1 MARFNTVE
9 DVKKAFRMKSGGS
22 DAVEFHNGLRYGDID
37 KHAPVI
43 EQLLA
48 TDYNKITGFSFSEV
62 MEAIS
67 HFQQAFGTRTYFNDY
82 NAGGNSNKIAEG
94 LYNGVD
100 LSACEDNYFSTCC
113 EAFEG
118 TTAQQAP
125 YPVPS
130 ISFVMYR
137 YEKSVLPFLTHLF
150 DLRGNRGLIYFQK
163 ITSVDGFGTIAE
175 KDELGNPRKYVKQPD
190 EYATTKVVNEDL
202 GTLTTGDAEFEATL
216 KYKPQPESIIVN
228 IDGEDGWFQDLQAG
242 QAHKNNVAVLTS
254 VNGNLG
260 YATFD
265 YATKKLNI
273 TLATAPT
280 AEAKVRVSYNRDVE
294 LKEAGEDATRRIPRF
309 TMSVEAEQVIT
320 ENVSIQT
327 ETNIYQEALARAIF
341 GLDWNAE
348 VDKAMGMIYNKE
360 MANKVLREI
369 NDVIPAKNLI
379 QHDITATLN
388 TTGTGD
394 NKLFNVQFLGVVLGV
409 LRKKIVQA
417 SGQPIKKFTTLVV
430 NINLLPI
437 FEALPKFTVSTAND
451 EDQMGG
457 MFLAGLYDGIPVVCA
472 YDDIIGEGEVIALY
486 KNKSQDFLTPHV
498 LGIFMDP
505 VVRDVFDQ
513 NNLAINRKQLMSTI
527 GTKCI
532 AQNLAAKLTVDN
544 VDDLLGIVEQKYTNP

>member
-1 MARFNTVE
+1 MAKFETVK
-9 DVKKAFRMKSGGS
+9 DVQKAFLMRSGGS
-22 DAVEFHNGLRYGDID
+22 DVLENHRGFRYGDIE
-37 KHAPVI
+37 KLAPVV
-43 EQLLA
+43 ESFLK
-48 TDYNKITGFSFSEV
+48 TDYNKYVGYGFSEV

-67 HFQQAFGTRTYFNDY
+67 HFQQAFGTRTYINDF
-82 NAGGNSNKIAEG
+82 NAGGNSDKVSES
-94 LYNGVD
+94 LYRDVD
-100 LSACEDNYFSTCC
+100 LSACEDNFFSTC

-130 ISFVMYR
+130 LSFVMYR

-163 ITSVDGFGTIAE
+163 ITSVDAMGTIAE

-190 EYATTKVVNEDL
+190 AYATTKINNEAL
-202 GTLTTGDAEFEATL
+202 GTLATGEADFEATL
-216 KYKPQPESIIVN
+216 KFKPQPGSLFVN
-228 IDGEDGWFQDLQAG
+228 IDGEEGWFQDIQEA
-242 QAHKNNVAVLTS
+242 QAHRGNIAILTS
-254 VNGNLG
+254 INGNLG

-265 YATKKLNI
+265 YETKKLNI
-273 TLATAPT
+273 TLANAAT
-280 AEAKVRVSYNRDVE
+280 AEAKVRATYNREIE
-294 LKEAGEDATRRIPRF
+294 LKEAGVDETRRIPRF

-320 ENVSIQT
+320 ENVSVQT

-369 NDVIPAKNLI
+369 NEVIPAKNLV
-379 QHDITATLN
+379 QHDITSMLSPN
-388 TTGTGD
+388 GGGD
-394 NKLFNVQFLGVVLGV
+394 NKLFNVQFMSVVFSV
-409 LRKKIVQA
+409 LRKKINQA
-417 SGQPIKKFTTLVV
+417 SGIPLKKFTTFVI

-457 MFLAGLYDGIPVVCA
+457 MFLAGMYDGIPVVCA
-472 YDDIIGEGEVIALY
+472 YDDILGEGECIALY
-486 KNKSQDFLTPHV
+486 KGQSQEFLTPHV

-532 AQNLAAKLTVDN
+532 AQNLAAKLTVEG
-544 VDDLLGIVEQKYTNP
+544 VDDLLGIIEQKY

>member
-1 MARFNTVE
+1 MAKFETVK
-9 DVKKAFRMKSGGS
+9 DVQKAFLMRSGGS
-22 DAVEFHNGLRYGDID
+22 DVLENHRGFRYGDIE
-37 KHAPVI
+37 KLAPVV
-43 EQLLA
+43 EELLK
-48 TDYNKITGFSFSEV
+48 TDYNKYVGYGFSEV

-67 HFQQAFGTRTYFNDY
+67 HFQQAFGTRTYINDF
-82 NAGGNSNKIAEG
+82 NAGGNSDKVSES
-94 LYNGVD
+94 LYRDVD
-100 LSACEDNYFSTCC
+100 LSACEDNFFSTC

-130 ISFVMYR
+130 LSFVMYR

-163 ITSVDGFGTIAE
+163 ITSVDAMGTIAE
-175 KDELGNPRKYVKQPD
+175 KDELGNPRQYVIQPD
-190 EYATTKVVNEDL
+190 AYATTKINNEAL
-202 GTLTTGDAEFEATL
+202 GTLATGEAEFEATL
-216 KYKPQPESIIVN
+216 KFKPQPGSLFVN
-228 IDGEDGWFQDLQAG
+228 IDGEEGWFQDIQEA
-242 QAHKNNVAVLTS
+242 QAHKGNIAILTS
-254 VNGNLG
+254 INGNLG

-265 YATKKLNI
+265 YETKKLNI
-273 TLATAPT
+273 TLANAAT
-280 AEAKVRVSYNRDVE
+280 AEAKVRATYNREIE
-294 LKEAGEDATRRIPRF
+294 LKEAGVDETRRIPRF

-369 NDVIPAKNLI
+369 NEVIPAKNLI

-394 NKLFNVQFLGVVLGV
+394 NKLFNVQFMSVIFSV
-409 LRKKIVQA
+409 LRKKINQA
-417 SGQPIKKFTTLVV
+417 SGIPLKKFTTFVI

-457 MFLAGLYDGIPVVCA
+457 MFLAGMYDGIPVVCA
-472 YDDIIGEGEVIALY
+472 YDDILGEGECIALY
-486 KNKSQDFLTPHV
+486 KGQSQEFLTPHV

-532 AQNLAAKLTVDN
+532 AQNLAAKLTVDG
-544 VDDLLGIVEQKYTNP
+544 VDDLLGIVEQKYGD

>member
-1 MARFNTVE
+1 MAKFETVK
-9 DVKKAFRMKSGGS
+9 DVQKAFLMRSGGS
-22 DAVEFHNGLRYGDID
+22 DVLENHRGFRYGDIE
-37 KHAPVI
+37 KLAPVV
-43 EQLLA
+43 EELLK
-48 TDYNKITGFSFSEV
+48 TDYNKYVGYGFSEV

-67 HFQQAFGTRTYFNDY
+67 HFQQAFGTRTYINDF
-82 NAGGNSNKIAEG
+82 NAGGNSDKVSES
-94 LYNGVD
+94 LYRDVD
-100 LSACEDNYFSTCC
+100 LSACEDNFFSTC

-130 ISFVMYR
+130 LSFVMYR

-163 ITSVDGFGTIAE
+163 ITSVDAMGAVAE
-175 KDELGNPRKYVKQPD
+175 KDELGNPRQYVKQPD
-190 EYATTKVVNEDL
+190 AYATTKINNEAL
-202 GTLTTGDAEFEATL
+202 GTLATGEADFEATL
-216 KYKPQPESIIVN
+216 KFKPQPGSLFIN
-228 IDGEDGWFQDLQAG
+228 IDGEEGWFQDIQEA
-242 QAHKNNVAVLTS
+242 QAHKGNIAILTS
-254 VNGNLG
+254 INGNLG

-265 YATKKLNI
+265 YETKKLNI
-273 TLATAPT
+273 TLANAAT
-280 AEAKVRVSYNRDVE
+280 AEAKVRATYNREIE
-294 LKEAGEDATRRIPRF
+294 LKEAGVDETRRIPRF

-320 ENVSIQT
+320 ENVSVQT

-369 NDVIPAKNLI
+369 NEVIPAKNLV
-379 QHDITATLN
+379 QHDITAMLSPN
-388 TTGTGD
+388 GGGD
-394 NKLFNVQFLGVVLGV
+394 NKLFNVQFMSVVFSV
-409 LRKKIVQA
+409 LRKKINQA
-417 SGQPIKKFTTLVV
+417 SGIPLKKFTTFVI

-457 MFLAGLYDGIPVVCA
+457 MFLAGMYDGIPVVCA
-472 YDDIIGEGEVIALY
+472 YDDILGEGECIALY
-486 KNKSQDFLTPHV
+486 KGQSQEFLTPHV

-532 AQNLAAKLTVDN
+532 AQNLSAKLTVEN
-544 VDDLLGIVEQKYTNP
+544 IDDLLGVIEQKY

>member
-1 MARFNTVE
+1 MAKFETVK
-9 DVKKAFRMKSGGS
+9 DVQKAFLMRSGGS
-22 DAVEFHNGLRYGDID
+22 DVLENHRGFRYGDIE
-37 KHAPVI
+37 KLAPVV
-43 EQLLA
+43 ESFLK
-48 TDYNKITGFSFSEV
+48 TDYNKYVGYGFSEV

-67 HFQQAFGTRTYFNDY
+67 HFQQAFGTRTYINDF
-82 NAGGNSNKIAEG
+82 NAGGNSDKVSES
-94 LYNGVD
+94 LYRDVD
-100 LSACEDNYFSTCC
+100 LSACEDNFFSTC

-130 ISFVMYR
+130 LSFVMYR

-163 ITSVDGFGTIAE
+163 ITSVDAMGTIAE
-175 KDELGNPRKYVKQPD
+175 KDELGNPRQYVKQPD
-190 EYATTKVVNEDL
+190 AYATTKINNEAL
-202 GTLTTGDAEFEATL
+202 CTLATGEADFEATL
-216 KYKPQPESIIVN
+216 KFKPQPGSLFVN
-228 IDGEDGWFQDLQAG
+228 IDGEEGWFQDIQEA
-242 QAHKNNVAVLTS
+242 QAHKGNIAILTS
-254 VNGNLG
+254 INGNLG

-265 YATKKLNI
+265 YETKKLNI
-273 TLATAPT
+273 TLANAAT
-280 AEAKVRVSYNRDVE
+280 AEAKVRATYNREIE
-294 LKEAGEDATRRIPRF
+294 LKEAGVDETRRIPRF

-320 ENVSIQT
+320 ENVSVQT

-369 NDVIPAKNLI
+369 NEVIPAKNLV
-379 QHDITATLN
+379 QHDITSMLSPN
-388 TTGTGD
+388 GGGD
-394 NKLFNVQFLGVVLGV
+394 NKLFNVQFMSVVFSV
-409 LRKKIVQA
+409 LRKKINQA
-417 SGQPIKKFTTLVV
+417 SGIPLKKFTTFVI

-457 MFLAGLYDGIPVVCA
+457 MFLAGMYDGIPVVCA
-472 YDDIIGEGEVIALY
+472 YDDILGEGECIALY
-486 KNKSQDFLTPHV
+486 KGQSQEFLTPHV

-532 AQNLAAKLTVDN
+532 AQNLAAKLTVDG
-544 VDDLLGIVEQKYTNP
+544 VDDLLGIVEQKYGA

>member
-1 MARFNTVE
+1 MAKFETVK
-9 DVKKAFRMKSGGS
+9 DVQKAFLMRSGGS
-22 DAVEFHNGLRYGDID
+22 DVLENHRGFRYGDIE
-37 KHAPVI
+37 KLAPVV
-43 EQLLA
+43 EELLK
-48 TDYNKITGFSFSEV
+48 TDYNKYVGYGFSEV

-67 HFQQAFGTRTYFNDY
+67 HFQQAFGTRTYINDF
-82 NAGGNSNKIAEG
+82 NAGGNSDKVSES
-94 LYNGVD
+94 LYRDVD
-100 LSACEDNYFSTCC
+100 LSACEDNFFSTC

-130 ISFVMYR
+130 LSFVMYR

-163 ITSVDGFGTIAE
+163 ITSVDAMGTIAE
-175 KDELGNPRKYVKQPD
+175 KDELGNPRQNVKQPD
-190 EYATTKVVNEDL
+190 AYATTKINNEAL
-202 GTLTTGDAEFEATL
+202 GTLATGEAEFEATL
-216 KYKPQPESIIVN
+216 KFKPQPGSLFVN
-228 IDGEDGWFQDLQAG
+228 IDGEEGWFQDIQEA
-242 QAHKNNVAVLTS
+242 QAHKGNIAILTS
-254 VNGNLG
+254 INGNLG

-273 TLATAPT
+273 TLANAAT
-280 AEAKVRVSYNRDVE
+280 AEAKVRATYNREIE
-294 LKEAGEDATRRIPRF
+294 LKEAGVDETRRIPRF

-320 ENVSIQT
+320 ENVSVQT

-369 NDVIPAKNLI
+369 NEVIPAKNLV
-379 QHDITATLN
+379 QHDITSMLSPD
-388 TTGTGD
+388 GGGD
-394 NKLFNVQFLGVVLGV
+394 NKLFNVQFMSVVFSV
-409 LRKKIVQA
+409 LRKKINQA
-417 SGQPIKKFTTLVV
+417 SGIPLKKFTTFVI

-457 MFLAGLYDGIPVVCA
+457 MFLAGMYDGIPVVCA
-472 YDDIIGEGEVIALY
+472 YDDILGEGECIALY
-486 KNKSQDFLTPHV
+486 KGQSQEFLTPHV

-527 GTKCI
+527 C
-532 AQNLAAKLTVDN
+532 
-544 VDDLLGIVEQKYTNP
+544 P

>member
-1 MARFNTVE
+1 MAKFETVK
-9 DVKKAFRMKSGGS
+9 DVQKAFLMRSGGS
-22 DAVEFHNGLRYGDID
+22 DVLENHRGFRYSDIE
-37 KHAPVI
+37 KLAPVV
-43 EQLLA
+43 ESLLK
-48 TDYNKITGFSFSEV
+48 TDYNKYVGYGFSEV

-67 HFQQAFGTRTYFNDY
+67 HFQQAYGTRTYINDF
-82 NAGGNSNKIAEG
+82 NAGGNSDKVSES
-94 LYNGVD
+94 LYRDVD
-100 LSACEDNYFSTCC
+100 LSACEDNFFSTC

-130 ISFVMYR
+130 LSFVMYR

-163 ITSVDGFGTIAE
+163 ITSVDAMGTIAA
-175 KDELGNPRKYVKQPD
+175 KDELGNPRQYVKQPD
-190 EYATTKVVNEDL
+190 AYATTKINNEAL
-202 GTLTTGDAEFEATL
+202 GTLATGDADFEATL
-216 KYKPQPESIIVN
+216 KFKPQPGSLFIN
-228 IDGEDGWFQDLQAG
+228 IDGEEGWFQDIQEA
-242 QAHKNNVAVLTS
+242 QAHKAEKAILTS
-254 VNGNLG
+254 INGNLG

-273 TLATAPT
+273 TLANAAT
-280 AEAKVRVSYNRDVE
+280 AEARVRATYNREIE

-320 ENVSIQT
+320 ENVSVQT

-369 NDVIPAKNLI
+369 NEVIPAKNLI

-394 NKLFNVQFLGVVLGV
+394 NKLFNVQFMSVVFSV
-409 LRKKIVQA
+409 LRKKINQA
-417 SGQPIKKFTTLVV
+417 SGIPLKKFTTLVI

-457 MFLAGLYDGIPVVCA
+457 MFLAGMYDGIPVVCA
-472 YDDIIGEGEVIALY
+472 YDDILGEGECIALY
-486 KNKSQDFLTPHV
+486 KGQSQEFLTPHV

-532 AQNLAAKLTVDN
+532 AQNLAAKLTVEG
-544 VDDLLGIVEQKYTNP
+544 VDDLLGIVEQKYGD

>member
-1 MARFNTVE
+1 MAKFKTTK
-9 DVKKAFRMKSGGS
+9 DVQNAFLMRSGGS
-22 DAVEFHNGLRYGDID
+22 DVLENHMGFRYSDIE
-37 KHAPVI
+37 KLAPVI
-43 EQLLA
+43 EEFLK
-48 TDYNKITGFSFSEV
+48 TDYNEKVGYGFSEV
-62 MEAIS
+62 MEAVS
-67 HFQQAFGTRTYFNDY
+67 HFQQAFGTKTYIADY
-82 NAGGNSNKIAEG
+82 NAGGNSQKVSEG
-94 LYNGVD
+94 LYAGVD
-100 LSACEDNYFSTCC
+100 FSACPDNFYSLS

-130 ISFVMYR
+130 LSFVLYR

-163 ITSVDGFGTIAE
+163 ITSVDGFGTIKE

-190 EYATTKVVNEDL
+190 AYATTKITNEEL
-202 GTLTTGDAEFEATL
+202 GTLSTGDATFEATL
-216 KYKPQPESIIVN
+216 KFKPQPGSLVIN
-228 IDGEDGWFQDLQAG
+228 IDGEEGWFQDIQEA
-242 QAHKNNVAVLTS
+242 QAHKTGVAILNS
-254 VNGNLG
+254 LNGKLG

-265 YATKKLNI
+265 YAAKKLNI
-273 TLATAPT
+273 TLANAAT
-280 AEAKVRVSYNRDVE
+280 AEAKVRASYNREIE

-309 TMSVEAEQVIT
+309 TMSVEAESVIT

-327 ETNIYQEALARAIF
+327 ETNIYQEQLAKAIF
-341 GLDWNAE
+341 GLNWNTE
-348 VDKAMGMIYNKE
+348 VDRAMGMIYNKE

-369 NDVIPAKNLI
+369 NEVIPAKNMI
-379 QHDITATLN
+379 SHDITATLN

-394 NKLFNVQFLGVVLGV
+394 NKLFNVQFMALIFSA
-409 LRKKIVQA
+409 LRKKINQA
-417 SGQPIKKFTTLVV
+417 SGIPVKKFTTLVM

-437 FEALPKFTVSTAND
+437 FEALPKFTVSTTTD

-457 MFLAGLYDGIPVVCA
+457 MFLAGTYDGIPVVCA
-472 YDDIIGEGEVIALY
+472 YDDILGEGECIALY
-486 KNKSQDFLTPHV
+486 KGQSQEFLTPHV

-532 AQNLAAKLTVDN
+532 AQNLAAKLTVEN
-544 VDDLLGIVEQKYTNP
+544 VDDLLGIVEQKY

>member
-1 MARFNTVE
+1 MAKFETVK
-9 DVKKAFRMKSGGS
+9 DVQKAFLMRSGGS
-22 DAVEFHNGLRYGDID
+22 DVLENHRGFRYGDIE
-37 KHAPVI
+37 KLAPVV
-43 EQLLA
+43 ESFLK
-48 TDYNKITGFSFSEV
+48 TDYNNIVGYGFSEV

-67 HFQQAFGTRTYFNDY
+67 HFQQAFGTRTYINDF
-82 NAGGNSNKIAEG
+82 NAGGNSDKVSES
-94 LYNGVD
+94 LYRDVD
-100 LSACEDNYFSTCC
+100 LSACEDNFFSTC

-130 ISFVMYR
+130 LSFVMYR

-163 ITSVDGFGTIAE
+163 ITSMDAMGTVAE
-175 KDELGNPRKYVKQPD
+175 KDELGNPRQYVKQPD
-190 EYATTKVVNEDL
+190 AYATTKINNEAL
-202 GTLTTGDAEFEATL
+202 GTLATGEADFEATL
-216 KYKPQPESIIVN
+216 KFKPQPGSLFVN
-228 IDGEDGWFQDLQAG
+228 IDGEEGWSQDIQEA
-242 QAHKNNVAVLTS
+242 QAHKGNIAILTS
-254 VNGNLG
+254 INGNLG

-265 YATKKLNI
+265 YETKKLNI
-273 TLATAPT
+273 TLANAAT
-280 AEAKVRVSYNRDVE
+280 AEAKVRATYNREIE
-294 LKEAGEDATRRIPRF
+294 LKEAGVDETRRIPRF

-320 ENVSIQT
+320 ENVSVQT

-369 NDVIPAKNLI
+369 NEVIPAKNLV
-379 QHDITATLN
+379 QHDITSMLSPN
-388 TTGTGD
+388 GGGD
-394 NKLFNVQFLGVVLGV
+394 NKLFNVQFMSVVFSV
-409 LRKKIVQA
+409 LRKKINQA
-417 SGQPIKKFTTLVV
+417 SGIPLKKFTTFVI

-437 FEALPKFTVSTAND
+437 FEALPKFTVSIAND

-457 MFLAGLYDGIPVVCA
+457 MFLAGMYDGIPVVCA
-472 YDDIIGEGEVIALY
+472 YDDILGEGECIALY
-486 KNKSQDFLTPHV
+486 KGQSQEFLTPHV

-532 AQNLAAKLTVDN
+532 AQNLAAKLTVDG
-544 VDDLLGIVEQKYTNP
+544 VDDLLGIVEQKYGA

>member
-1 MARFNTVE
+1 MAKFETVK
-9 DVKKAFRMKSGGS
+9 DVQKAFLMRSGGS
-22 DAVEFHNGLRYGDID
+22 DVLENHRGFRYGDIE
-37 KHAPVI
+37 KLAPVV
-43 EQLLA
+43 EELLK
-48 TDYNKITGFSFSEV
+48 TDYNKYVGYGFSEV

-67 HFQQAFGTRTYFNDY
+67 HFQQAFGTRTYINDF
-82 NAGGNSNKIAEG
+82 NAGGNSDKVSES
-94 LYNGVD
+94 LYRDVD
-100 LSACEDNYFSTCC
+100 LSACEDNFFSTC

-130 ISFVMYR
+130 LSFVMYR

-163 ITSVDGFGTIAE
+163 ITSVDAMGTIAE
-175 KDELGNPRKYVKQPD
+175 KDELGNPRQYVKQPD
-190 EYATTKVVNEDL
+190 AYATTKINNEAL
-202 GTLTTGDAEFEATL
+202 GTLATGEAEFEATL
-216 KYKPQPESIIVN
+216 KFKPQPGSLFVN
-228 IDGEDGWFQDLQAG
+228 IDGEEGWFQDIQEA
-242 QAHKNNVAVLTS
+242 QAHKGNIAILTS
-254 VNGNLG
+254 INGNLG

-273 TLATAPT
+273 TLANAAT
-280 AEAKVRVSYNRDVE
+280 AEAKVRATYNREIE
-294 LKEAGEDATRRIPRF
+294 LKEAGVDETRRIPRF

-320 ENVSIQT
+320 ENVSVQT

-369 NDVIPAKNLI
+369 NEVIPAKNLV
-379 QHDITATLN
+379 QHDITSMLSPD
-388 TTGTGD
+388 GGGD
-394 NKLFNVQFLGVVLGV
+394 NKLFNVQFMSVVFSV
-409 LRKKIVQA
+409 LRKKINQA
-417 SGQPIKKFTTLVV
+417 SGIPLKKFTTFVI

-457 MFLAGLYDGIPVVCA
+457 MFLAGMYDGIPVVCA
-472 YDDIIGEGEVIALY
+472 YDDILGEGECIALY
-486 KNKSQDFLTPHV
+486 KGQSQEFLTPHV

-532 AQNLAAKLTVDN
+532 AQNLSAKLTVEGI
-544 VDDLLGIVEQKYTNP
+544 DDLLGIIEQKY

>member
-1 MARFNTVE
+1 MAKFETVK
-9 DVKKAFRMKSGGS
+9 DVQKAFLMRSGGS
-22 DAVEFHNGLRYGDID
+22 DVLENHRGFRYGDIE
-37 KHAPVI
+37 KLAPVV
-43 EQLLA
+43 ESFLK
-48 TDYNKITGFSFSEV
+48 TDYNKYVGYGFSEV

-67 HFQQAFGTRTYFNDY
+67 HFQQAFGTRTYINDF
-82 NAGGNSNKIAEG
+82 NAGGNSDKVSES
-94 LYNGVD
+94 LYRDVD
-100 LSACEDNYFSTCC
+100 LSACEDNFFSTC

-130 ISFVMYR
+130 LSFVMYR

-163 ITSVDGFGTIAE
+163 ITSVDAMGKIAE
-175 KDELGNPRKYVKQPD
+175 KDELGNPRQYVKQPD
-190 EYATTKVVNEDL
+190 AYATTKINNEAL
-202 GTLTTGDAEFEATL
+202 GTLATGEADFEATL
-216 KYKPQPESIIVN
+216 KFKPQPGSLFVN
-228 IDGEDGWFQDLQAG
+228 IDGEEGWFQDIQEA
-242 QAHKNNVAVLTS
+242 QAHKGNIAILTS
-254 VNGNLG
+254 INGNLG

-265 YATKKLNI
+265 YETKKLNI
-273 TLATAPT
+273 TLANAAT
-280 AEAKVRVSYNRDVE
+280 AEAKVRATYNREIE
-294 LKEAGEDATRRIPRF
+294 LKEAGVDETRRIPRF
-309 TMSVEAEQVIT
+309 TMSVEAEQVIS
-320 ENVSIQT
+320 ENVSVQT

-369 NDVIPAKNLI
+369 NEVIPAKNLV
-379 QHDITATLN
+379 QHDITSMLSPN
-388 TTGTGD
+388 GGGD
-394 NKLFNVQFLGVVLGV
+394 NKLFNVQFMSVVFSV
-409 LRKKIVQA
+409 LRKKINQA
-417 SGQPIKKFTTLVV
+417 SGIPLKKFTTFVI

-457 MFLAGLYDGIPVVCA
+457 MFLAGMYDGIPVVCA
-472 YDDIIGEGEVIALY
+472 YDDILGEGECIALY
-486 KNKSQDFLTPHV
+486 KGQSQEFLTPHV

-532 AQNLAAKLTVDN
+532 AQNLAAKLTVDG
-544 VDDLLGIVEQKYTNP
+544 VDDLLGIVEQKYGA

>member
-1 MARFNTVE
+1 MAKFETVK
-9 DVKKAFRMKSGGS
+9 DVQKAFLMRSGGS
-22 DAVEFHNGLRYGDID
+22 DVLENHRGFRYGDIE
-37 KHAPVI
+37 KLAPVV
-43 EQLLA
+43 ESFLK
-48 TDYNKITGFSFSEV
+48 TDYNNIVGYGFSEV

-67 HFQQAFGTRTYFNDY
+67 HFQQAFGTRTYINDF
-82 NAGGNSNKIAEG
+82 NAGGNSDKVSES
-94 LYNGVD
+94 LYRDVD
-100 LSACEDNYFSTCC
+100 LSACEDNFFSTC

-130 ISFVMYR
+130 LSFVMYR

-163 ITSVDGFGTIAE
+163 ITSVDALGTIAE
-175 KDELGNPRKYVKQPD
+175 KDELGNPRQYVKQPD
-190 EYATTKVVNEDL
+190 AYATTKINNEAL
-202 GTLTTGDAEFEATL
+202 GTLATGEADFEATL
-216 KYKPQPESIIVN
+216 KFKPQPGSLFIN
-228 IDGEDGWFQDLQAG
+228 IDGEEGWFQDIQEA
-242 QAHKNNVAVLTS
+242 QAHKGNIAILTS
-254 VNGNLG
+254 INGNLG

-265 YATKKLNI
+265 YETKKLNI
-273 TLATAPT
+273 TLANAAT
-280 AEAKVRVSYNRDVE
+280 AEAKVRATYNREIE
-294 LKEAGEDATRRIPRF
+294 LKEAGVDETRRIPRF

-320 ENVSIQT
+320 ENVSVQT

-369 NDVIPAKNLI
+369 NEVIPAKNMI

-388 TTGTGD
+388 NTGTGD
-394 NKLFNVQFLGVVLGV
+394 NKLFNVQFMSVVFSV
-409 LRKKIVQA
+409 LRKKINQA
-417 SGQPIKKFTTLVV
+417 SGIPLKKFTTFVI

-457 MFLAGLYDGIPVVCA
+457 MFLAGMYDGIPVVCA
-472 YDDIIGEGEVIALY
+472 YDDILGEGECIALY
-486 KNKSQDFLTPHV
+486 KGQSQEFLTPHV

-532 AQNLAAKLTVDN
+532 AQNLAAKLTVDG
-544 VDDLLGIVEQKYTNP
+544 VDDLLGIVEQKYGA

>member
-1 MARFNTVE
+1 MAQFKTVE
-9 DVKKAFRMKSGGS
+9 DVKKAFRARSGGS
-22 DAVEFHNGLRYGDID
+22 DMVEYHNGLRYSDID
-37 KHAPVI
+37 KHAPII

-62 MEAIS
+62 MEAVS
-67 HFQQAFGTRTYFNDY
+67 HMQQAFGTRGYINDFN
-82 NAGGNSNKIAEG
+82 GIGNTTGKVSES
-94 LYNGVD
+94 LYANVD
-100 LSACEDNYFSTCC
+100 LSGCEDNYFAACS

-137 YEKSVLPFLTHLF
+137 YEKSVLPFITHLF

-163 ITSVDGFGTIAE
+163 ITAVDGMGKIAE
-175 KDELGNPRKYVKQPD
+175 KDELGNPRQYVKQPD
-190 EYATTKVVNEDL
+190 QFATTKITNENL
-202 GTLTTGDAEFEATL
+202 GTIATGAAEFEATL
-216 KYKPQPESIIVN
+216 KFKPQPESLVVN
-228 IDGEDGWFQDLQAG
+228 IAGEEGWFQDYQG
-242 QAHKNNVAVLTS
+242 EQAHKNNVAILTS
-254 VNGNLG
+254 VNGALG

-265 YATKKLNI
+265 YATLKLNI
-273 TLATAPT
+273 TLANAAT
-280 AEAKVRVSYNRDVE
+280 AEAKVTASYNREIE

-360 MANKVLREI
+360 MANKVIREI
-369 NDVIPAKNLI
+369 NEVIPAKNFVT
-379 QHDITATLN
+379 HDITATLN

-394 NKLFNVQFLGVVLGV
+394 NKLFNVQFLGVILGV

-417 SGQPIKKFTTLVV
+417 SGQPIKKFTTLVI

-472 YDDIIGEGEVIALY
+472 YDDILGDGEVIALY
-486 KNKSQDFLTPHV
+486 KNQSQEFLTPHV

-532 AQNLAAKLTVDN
+532 AQNLAAKLTVEK
-544 VDDLLGIVEQKYTNP
+544 VDELLGVEENG

>member
-1 MARFNTVE
+1 MAKFETVK
-9 DVKKAFRMKSGGS
+9 DVQKAFLMRSGGS
-22 DAVEFHNGLRYGDID
+22 DVLENHRGFRYGDIE
-37 KHAPVI
+37 KLAPVV
-43 EQLLA
+43 ESFLK
-48 TDYNKITGFSFSEV
+48 TDYNKYVGYGFSEV

-67 HFQQAFGTRTYFNDY
+67 HFQQAFGTRTYINDF
-82 NAGGNSNKIAEG
+82 NAGGNSDKVSES
-94 LYNGVD
+94 LYRDVD
-100 LSACEDNYFSTCC
+100 LSACEDNFFSTC

-130 ISFVMYR
+130 LSFVMYR

-163 ITSVDGFGTIAE
+163 ITSVDAMGKIAE
-175 KDELGNPRKYVKQPD
+175 KDELGNPRQYVKQPD
-190 EYATTKVVNEDL
+190 AYTTTKINNEAL
-202 GTLTTGDAEFEATL
+202 GTLATGEADFEATL
-216 KYKPQPESIIVN
+216 KFKPQPGSLFVN
-228 IDGEDGWFQDLQAG
+228 IDGEEGWFQDIQEA
-242 QAHKNNVAVLTS
+242 QAHRGNIAILTS
-254 VNGNLG
+254 INGNLG

-265 YATKKLNI
+265 YETKKLNI
-273 TLATAPT
+273 TLANAAT
-280 AEAKVRVSYNRDVE
+280 AEAKVRATYNREIE
-294 LKEAGEDATRRIPRF
+294 LKEAGVDETRRIPRF

-320 ENVSIQT
+320 ENVSVQT

-369 NDVIPAKNLI
+369 NEVIPAKNLV
-379 QHDITATLN
+379 QHDITSMLSPN
-388 TTGTGD
+388 GGGD
-394 NKLFNVQFLGVVLGV
+394 NKLFNVQFMSVVFSV
-409 LRKKIVQA
+409 LRKKINQA
-417 SGQPIKKFTTLVV
+417 SGIPLKKFTTFVI

-457 MFLAGLYDGIPVVCA
+457 MFLAGMYDGIPVVCA
-472 YDDIIGEGEVIALY
+472 YDDILGEGECIALY
-486 KNKSQDFLTPHV
+486 KGQSQEFLTPHV

-532 AQNLAAKLTVDN
+532 AQNLAAKLTVDG
-544 VDDLLGIVEQKYTNP
+544 VDDLLGIVEQKYGA

>member
-1 MARFNTVE
+1 MTKFNTVE
-9 DVKKAFRMKSGGS
+9 DVKKAFRMRSGGS
-22 DAVEFHNGLRYGDID
+22 DVVEFHNGLRYGDID
-37 KHAPVI
+37 KHAPII
-43 EQLLA
+43 EQLLK
-48 TDYNKITGFSFSEV
+48 TDYNKISGYSFSEV

-67 HFQQAFGTRTYFNDY
+67 HFQQAFGTRNYISDY
-82 NAGGNSNKIAEG
+82 NAGGNSTGKVSES
-94 LYNGVD
+94 LYAGID
-100 LSACEDNYFSTCC
+100 LSACEDNYFSTCS

-150 DLRGNRGLIYFQK
+150 DLLGNRGLIYFQK
-163 ITSVDGFGTIAE
+163 ITAVDGMGTIAA
-175 KDELGNPRKYVKQPD
+175 KDELGNPREYVKQPAG
-190 EYATTKVVNEDL
+190 YATTKVTNEEL
-202 GTLTTGDAEFEATL
+202 GQLTTGNGEFEATL
-216 KYKPQPESIIVN
+216 KFKPQPESLVIN
-228 IDGEDGWFQDLQAG
+228 IDGEEGWFQDLQGA
-242 QAHKNNVAVLTS
+242 QAHRAGKAILTS

-265 YATKKLNI
+265 YETLKLNV
-273 TLATAPT
+273 TLTANATAD
-280 AEAKVRVSYNRDVE
+280 AKVRASYNREIE
-294 LKEAGEDATRRIPRF
+294 LKEAGEDKTRRIPRF

-360 MANKVLREI
+360 MANKVVKEI
-369 NDVIPAKNLI
+369 NDVIPAKNLV

-388 TTGTGD
+388 TTGNGD
-394 NKLFNVQFLGVVLGV
+394 NKLFNVQFLGVILGV

-417 SGQPIKKFTTLVV
+417 SGQPIKKFTTLVI

-472 YDDIIGEGEVIALY
+472 YDDILGDGEVIALY
-486 KNKSQDFLTPHV
+486 KNKAQEFLTPHV

-532 AQNLAAKLTVDN
+532 AQNLAAKLTVEK
-544 VDDLLGIVEQKYTNP
+544 VDDLLGVTEP

>member
-1 MARFNTVE
+1 MAKFITVE
-9 DVKKAFRMKSGGS
+9 DVKKAFRMRSNGS
-22 DAVEFHNGLRYGDID
+22 DTVEFHNGLRYGDIE
-37 KHAPVI
+37 KHAPIV
-43 EQLLA
+43 EQLLK
-48 TDYNKITGFSFSEV
+48 TDYNKITGFSFSEI

-67 HFQQAFGTRTYFNDY
+67 HLQQAFGTRTYLNDCNTHGGSFRVQESLY
-82 NAGGNSNKIAEG
+82 AGE
-94 LYNGVD
+94 D
-100 LSACEDNYFSTCC
+100 LASKEDNYFSAC

-130 ISFVMYR
+130 ISFVTYR

-163 ITSVDGFGTIAE
+163 ITAVDSMGNINE
-175 KDELGNPRKYVKQPD
+175 KDELGNPRKYPAQPV
-190 EYATTKVVNEDL
+190 AFGTTKVNNEVL
-202 GTLTTGDAEFEATL
+202 GTLTNGTAEFEATL
-216 KYKPQPESIIVN
+216 KFKPQPGSLIIN
-228 IDGEDGWFQDLQAG
+228 IDGQEGWFQDFQEA
-242 QAHKNNVAVLTS
+242 QAHRNNVAILTS

-265 YATKKLNI
+265 YATLKLNL
-273 TLATAPT
+273 TLATAP
-280 AEAKVRVSYNRDVE
+280 AADGLNVRAQYNRDVE

-327 ETNIYQEALARAIF
+327 ETNLYQEALARAIF

-360 MANKVLREI
+360 MANKVVTEI
-369 NDVIPAKNLI
+369 RNDIPAANI
-379 QHDITATLN
+379 ISHDITHTLN
-388 TTGTGD
+388 DTGNGD
-394 NKLFNVQFLGVVLGV
+394 NKLFNTQFLSVVLGV

-417 SGQPIKKFTTLVV
+417 SGQPIKKFTTLV
-430 NINLLPI
+430 INLDLLPI
-437 FEALPKFTVSTAND
+437 FEALPKFTVSTADD

-457 MFLAGLYDGIPVVCA
+457 MFLAGLYDGIPVVCG
-472 YDDIIGEGEVIALY
+472 YDDIIPSGEVIALY
-486 KNKSQDFLTPHV
+486 KNQSREFLTPHV

-532 AQNLAAKLTVDN
+532 AHNLSAKLTVDK
-544 VDDLLGIVEQKYTNP
+544 VDELLGVIENN

>member
-1 MARFNTVE
+1 MT
-9 DVKKAFRMKSGGS
+9 
-22 DAVEFHNGLRYGDID
+22 
-37 KHAPVI
+37 
-43 EQLLA
+43 
-48 TDYNKITGFSFSEV
+48 
-62 MEAIS
+62 
-67 HFQQAFGTRTYFNDY
+67 
-82 NAGGNSNKIAEG
+82 
-94 LYNGVD
+94 
-100 LSACEDNYFSTCC
+100 
-113 EAFEG
+113 
-118 TTAQQAP
+118 
-125 YPVPS
+125 S
-130 ISFVMYR
+130 I
-137 YEKSVLPFLTHLF
+137 
-150 DLRGNRGLIYFQK
+150 
-163 ITSVDGFGTIAE
+163 
-175 KDELGNPRKYVKQPD
+175 
-190 EYATTKVVNEDL
+190 
-202 GTLTTGDAEFEATL
+202 
-216 KYKPQPESIIVN
+216 
-228 IDGEDGWFQDLQAG
+228 
-242 QAHKNNVAVLTS
+242 
-254 VNGNLG
+254 NGNLG

-309 TMSVEAEQVIT
+309 TMSVEAEQIIT

-369 NDVIPAKNLI
+369 NDVIPAKNLV
-379 QHDITATLN
+379 QHDITSTLN
-388 TTGTGD
+388 TTGNGD
-394 NKLFNVQFLGVVLGV
+394 NKLFNVQFLGVILGV

-417 SGQPIKKFTTLVV
+417 SGQPIKKFTTLVI

-437 FEALPKFTVSTAND
+437 FEALPKFTVSTATD

-486 KNKSQDFLTPHV
+486 KNQTQEFLTPHV

-532 AQNLAAKLTVDN
+532 AQNLAAKLTVDK
-544 VDDLLGIVEQKYTNP
+544 VDELLGVVEQP

>member
-1 MARFNTVE
+1 MAKFITVE
-9 DVKKAFRMKSGGS
+9 DVKKAFRMRSNGS
-22 DAVEFHNGLRYGDID
+22 DTVEFHNGLRYGDIE
-37 KHAPVI
+37 KHAPIV
-43 EQLLA
+43 EQLLK
-48 TDYNKITGFSFSEV
+48 TDYNKITGFSFSEI

-67 HFQQAFGTRTYFNDY
+67 HLQQAFGTRTYLNDCNTHGGSFRVQESLY
-82 NAGGNSNKIAEG
+82 AGE
-94 LYNGVD
+94 D
-100 LSACEDNYFSTCC
+100 LASKEDNYFSAC

-130 ISFVMYR
+130 ISFVTYR

-163 ITSVDGFGTIAE
+163 ITAVDAMGNINE
-175 KDELGNPRKYVKQPD
+175 KDELGNPRKYPAQPV
-190 EYATTKVVNEDL
+190 AFGTTKVNNEVL
-202 GTLTTGDAEFEATL
+202 GTLTNGTAEFEATL
-216 KYKPQPESIIVN
+216 KFKPQPGSLIIN
-228 IDGEDGWFQDLQAG
+228 IDGQEGWFQDFQEA
-242 QAHKNNVAVLTS
+242 QAHRNNVAILTS

-265 YATKKLNI
+265 YATLKLNL
-273 TLATAPT
+273 TLATAP
-280 AEAKVRVSYNRDVE
+280 AADGLNVRAQYNRDVE

-327 ETNIYQEALARAIF
+327 ETNLYQEALARAIF

-360 MANKVLREI
+360 MANKVVTEI
-369 NDVIPAKNLI
+369 RNDIPAANI
-379 QHDITATLN
+379 ISHDITHTLN
-388 TTGTGD
+388 DTGNGD
-394 NKLFNVQFLGVVLGV
+394 NKLFNTQFLSVVLGV

-417 SGQPIKKFTTLVV
+417 SGQPIKKFTTLV
-430 NINLLPI
+430 INLDLLPI
-437 FEALPKFTVSTAND
+437 FEALPKFTVSTADD

-457 MFLAGLYDGIPVVCA
+457 MFLAGLYDGIPVVCG
-472 YDDIIGEGEVIALY
+472 YDDIIPSGEVIALY
-486 KNKSQDFLTPHV
+486 KNQSREFLTPHV

-532 AQNLAAKLTVDN
+532 AHNLSAKLTVDK
-544 VDDLLGIVEQKYTNP
+544 VDELLGVIENN

>member
-1 MARFNTVE
+1 MAKFQTVE
-9 DVKKAFRMKSGGS
+9 DVKKAFLMRSGGS
-22 DAVEFHNGLRYGDID
+22 DVLENHRGFRYSDID
-37 KHAPVI
+37 KLAPVV
-43 EQLLA
+43 EELLK
-48 TDYNKITGFSFSEV
+48 TDYNTHVGYGFSEV

-67 HFQQAFGTRTYFNDY
+67 HFQQAFGTRTYINDF
-82 NAGGNSNKIAEG
+82 NAGGNSDKVSES
-94 LYNGVD
+94 LYRDVD
-100 LSACEDNYFSTCC
+100 LSACEDNFFSTC
-113 EAFEG
+113 ESFEG

-130 ISFVMYR
+130 LSFVMYR

-163 ITSVDGFGTIAE
+163 ITSVDGMGSIAA
-175 KDELGNPRKYVKQPD
+175 KDELGNPRQYVKQPD
-190 EYATTKVVNEDL
+190 AYATTKINNEKL
-202 GTLTTGDAEFEATL
+202 GTLATGDDDFEATL
-216 KYKPQPESIIVN
+216 KFKPQPGSLIVN
-228 IDGEDGWFQDLQAG
+228 IDGEEGWFQDIQEA
-242 QAHKNNVAVLTS
+242 QAHKANKAILTS
-254 VNGNLG
+254 INGNLG

-265 YATKKLNI
+265 YETLKLNI
-273 TLATAPT
+273 TLANAAT
-280 AEAKVRVSYNRDVE
+280 AEANVRASYNREVE

-369 NDVIPAKNLI
+369 NEVIPAKNLI

-394 NKLFNVQFLGVVLGV
+394 NKLFNVQFMAVIFSV
-409 LRKKIVQA
+409 LRKKINQA
-417 SGQPIKKFTTLVV
+417 SGIPVKKFTTLVI

-437 FEALPKFTVSTAND
+437 FEALPKFTVATAND

-457 MFLAGLYDGIPVVCA
+457 MFLAGTYDGIPVVCA
-472 YDDIIGEGEVIALY
+472 YDDILGEGECIALY
-486 KNKSQDFLTPHV
+486 KGQSQEFLTPHV

-532 AQNLAAKLTVDN
+532 AQNLAAKLTVEG
-544 VDDLLGIVEQKYTNP
+544 VDDLLGIIEQKYGD

>member
-1 MARFNTVE
+1 MAKFNTVK
-9 DVKKAFRMKSGGS
+9 DVQKAFLMRSGGS
-22 DAVEFHNGLRYGDID
+22 DVLENHRGFRYGDIE
-37 KHAPVI
+37 KLAPVI
-43 EQLLA
+43 DEFLK
-48 TDYNKITGFSFSEV
+48 TDYNKLVGYSFSEA

-67 HFQQAFGTRTYFNDY
+67 HFQQAFGTRTYINDF
-82 NAGGNSNKIAEG
+82 NAGGNSDKVSES
-94 LYNGVD
+94 LYRDVD
-100 LSACEDNYFSTCC
+100 LSACEDNFFSTC

-130 ISFVMYR
+130 LSFVMYR

-163 ITSVDGFGTIAE
+163 ITSVDAMGTIAE
-175 KDELGNPRKYVKQPD
+175 KDELGNPRQYVKQPD
-190 EYATTKVVNEDL
+190 AYATTKINNEAL
-202 GTLTTGDAEFEATL
+202 GTLATGEAEFEATL
-216 KYKPQPESIIVN
+216 KFKPQPGSLFVN
-228 IDGEDGWFQDLQAG
+228 IDGEEGWFQDIQEA
-242 QAHKNNVAVLTS
+242 QAHKGNIAILTS
-254 VNGNLG
+254 INGNLG

-265 YATKKLNI
+265 YETKKLNI
-273 TLATAPT
+273 TLANAAT
-280 AEAKVRVSYNRDVE
+280 AEAKVRATYNREIE
-294 LKEAGEDATRRIPRF
+294 LKEAGVDETRRIPRF

-320 ENVSIQT
+320 ENVSVQT

-369 NDVIPAKNLI
+369 NEVIPAKNLV
-379 QHDITATLN
+379 QHDITSMLSPD
-388 TTGTGD
+388 GGGD
-394 NKLFNVQFLGVVLGV
+394 NKLFNVQFMSVVFSV
-409 LRKKIVQA
+409 LRKKINQA
-417 SGQPIKKFTTLVV
+417 SGIPLKKFTTFVI

-457 MFLAGLYDGIPVVCA
+457 MFLAGMYDGIPVVCA
-472 YDDIIGEGEVIALY
+472 YDDILGEGECIALY
-486 KNKSQDFLTPHV
+486 KGQSQEFLTPHV

-532 AQNLAAKLTVDN
+532 AQNLSAKLTVEGI
-544 VDDLLGIVEQKYTNP
+544 DDLLGIIEQKY

>member
-1 MARFNTVE
+1 MAKFETVK
-9 DVKKAFRMKSGGS
+9 DVQKAFLMRSGGS
-22 DAVEFHNGLRYGDID
+22 DVLENHRGFRYGDIE
-37 KHAPVI
+37 KLAPVV
-43 EQLLA
+43 ESFLK
-48 TDYNKITGFSFSEV
+48 TDYNKYVGYGFSEV

-67 HFQQAFGTRTYFNDY
+67 HFQQAFGTRTYINDF
-82 NAGGNSNKIAEG
+82 NAGGNSDKVSES
-94 LYNGVD
+94 LYRDVV
-100 LSACEDNYFSTCC
+100 LSACEDNFFSTC

-130 ISFVMYR
+130 LSFVMYR

-163 ITSVDGFGTIAE
+163 ITSVDAMGTIAE
-175 KDELGNPRKYVKQPD
+175 KDELGNPRQYVKQPD
-190 EYATTKVVNEDL
+190 AYATTKINNEAL
-202 GTLTTGDAEFEATL
+202 GTLATGEADFEATL
-216 KYKPQPESIIVN
+216 KFKPQPGSLFVN
-228 IDGEDGWFQDLQAG
+228 IDGEEGWFQDIQEA
-242 QAHKNNVAVLTS
+242 QAHKGNIAILTS
-254 VNGNLG
+254 INGNLG

-265 YATKKLNI
+265 YETKKLNI
-273 TLATAPT
+273 TLANAAT
-280 AEAKVRVSYNRDVE
+280 AEAKVRATYNREIE
-294 LKEAGEDATRRIPRF
+294 LKEAGVDETRRIPRF

-320 ENVSIQT
+320 ENVSVQT

-369 NDVIPAKNLI
+369 NEVIPAKNLV
-379 QHDITATLN
+379 QHDITSMLSPN
-388 TTGTGD
+388 GGGD
-394 NKLFNVQFLGVVLGV
+394 NKLFNVQFMSVVFSV
-409 LRKKIVQA
+409 LRKKINQA
-417 SGQPIKKFTTLVV
+417 SGIPLKKFTTFVI

-457 MFLAGLYDGIPVVCA
+457 MFLAGMYDGIPVVCA
-472 YDDIIGEGEVIALY
+472 YDDILGEGECIALY
-486 KNKSQDFLTPHV
+486 KGQSQEFLTPHV

-532 AQNLAAKLTVDN
+532 AQNLAAKLTVDG
-544 VDDLLGIVEQKYTNP
+544 VDDLLGIVEQKYGA

>member
-1 MARFNTVE
+1 MAKFNTVK
-9 DVKKAFRMKSGGS
+9 DVQKAFLMRSGGS
-22 DAVEFHNGLRYGDID
+22 DVLENHRGFRYGDIE
-37 KHAPVI
+37 KLAPVV
-43 EQLLA
+43 EELLK
-48 TDYNKITGFSFSEV
+48 TDYNKYVGYGFSEV

-67 HFQQAFGTRTYFNDY
+67 HFQQAFGTRTYINDF
-82 NAGGNSNKIAEG
+82 NAGGNSDKVSES
-94 LYNGVD
+94 LYRDVD
-100 LSACEDNYFSTCC
+100 LSACEDNFFSTC

-130 ISFVMYR
+130 LSFVMYR

-163 ITSVDGFGTIAE
+163 ITSVDAMGTIAE
-175 KDELGNPRKYVKQPD
+175 KDELGNPRQYVKQPD
-190 EYATTKVVNEDL
+190 AYATTKINNEAL
-202 GTLTTGDAEFEATL
+202 GTLATGEAEFEATL
-216 KYKPQPESIIVN
+216 KFKPQPGSLFVN
-228 IDGEDGWFQDLQAG
+228 IDGEEGWFQDIQEA
-242 QAHKNNVAVLTS
+242 QAHKGNIAILTS
-254 VNGNLG
+254 INGNLG

-273 TLATAPT
+273 TLANAAT
-280 AEAKVRVSYNRDVE
+280 AEAKVRATYNREIE
-294 LKEAGEDATRRIPRF
+294 LKEAGVDETRRIPRF

-369 NDVIPAKNLI
+369 NEVIPAKNLI

-394 NKLFNVQFLGVVLGV
+394 NKLFNVQFMSVIFSV
-409 LRKKIVQA
+409 LRKKINQA
-417 SGQPIKKFTTLVV
+417 SGIPLKKFTTFVI

-457 MFLAGLYDGIPVVCA
+457 MFLAGMYDGIPVVCA
-472 YDDIIGEGEVIALY
+472 YDDILGEGECIALY
-486 KNKSQDFLTPHV
+486 KGQSQEFLTPHV

-532 AQNLAAKLTVDN
+532 AQNLAAKLTVDG
-544 VDDLLGIVEQKYTNP
+544 VDDLLGIVEQKYGD

>member
-1 MARFNTVE
+1 MAKFETVK
-9 DVKKAFRMKSGGS
+9 DVQKAFLMRSGGS
-22 DAVEFHNGLRYGDID
+22 DVLENHRGFRYGDIE
-37 KHAPVI
+37 KLAPVV
-43 EQLLA
+43 ESFLK
-48 TDYNKITGFSFSEV
+48 TDYNKYVGYGFSEV

-67 HFQQAFGTRTYFNDY
+67 HFQQAFGTRTYINDF
-82 NAGGNSNKIAEG
+82 NAGGNSDKVSES
-94 LYNGVD
+94 LYRDVD
-100 LSACEDNYFSTCC
+100 LSACEDNFFSTC

-130 ISFVMYR
+130 LSFVMYR

-163 ITSVDGFGTIAE
+163 ITSVDAMGTIAE
-175 KDELGNPRKYVKQPD
+175 KDELGNPRQYVKQPD
-190 EYATTKVVNEDL
+190 AYATTKINNEAL
-202 GTLTTGDAEFEATL
+202 GTLATGEADFEATL
-216 KYKPQPESIIVN
+216 KFKPQPGSLFVN
-228 IDGEDGWFQDLQAG
+228 IDGEEGWFQDIQEA
-242 QAHKNNVAVLTS
+242 QAHRGNIAILTS
-254 VNGNLG
+254 INGNLG

-265 YATKKLNI
+265 YETKKLNI
-273 TLATAPT
+273 TLANAAT
-280 AEAKVRVSYNRDVE
+280 AEAKVRATYNREIE
-294 LKEAGEDATRRIPRF
+294 LKEAGVDETRRIPRF

-320 ENVSIQT
+320 ENVSVQT

-369 NDVIPAKNLI
+369 NEVIPAKNLV
-379 QHDITATLN
+379 QHDITSMLSPN
-388 TTGTGD
+388 GGGD
-394 NKLFNVQFLGVVLGV
+394 NKLFNVQFMSVVFSV
-409 LRKKIVQA
+409 LRKKINQA
-417 SGQPIKKFTTLVV
+417 SGIPLKKFTTFVI

-457 MFLAGLYDGIPVVCA
+457 MFLAGMYDGIPVVCA
-472 YDDIIGEGEVIALY
+472 YDDILGEGECIALY
-486 KNKSQDFLTPHV
+486 KGQSQEFLTPHV

-532 AQNLAAKLTVDN
+532 AQNLSAKLTVEG
-544 VDDLLGIVEQKYTNP
+544 VDDLLGIVEQKYGA

>member
-1 MARFNTVE
+1 MAKFNTVK
-9 DVKKAFRMKSGGS
+9 DVQKAFLMRSGGS
-22 DAVEFHNGLRYGDID
+22 DVLENHRGFRYGDIE
-37 KHAPVI
+37 KLAPVI
-43 EQLLA
+43 DEFLK
-48 TDYNKITGFSFSEV
+48 TDYNKLVGYSFSEA

-67 HFQQAFGTRTYFNDY
+67 HFQQAFGTRTYINDF
-82 NAGGNSNKIAEG
+82 NAGGNSDKVSES
-94 LYNGVD
+94 LYRDVD
-100 LSACEDNYFSTCC
+100 LSACEDNFFSTC

-130 ISFVMYR
+130 LSFVMYR

-163 ITSVDGFGTIAE
+163 ITSVDAMGTIAE
-175 KDELGNPRKYVKQPD
+175 KDELGNPRQYVKQPD
-190 EYATTKVVNEDL
+190 AYATTKINNEAL
-202 GTLTTGDAEFEATL
+202 GTLATGEAEFEATL
-216 KYKPQPESIIVN
+216 KFKPQPGSLFVN
-228 IDGEDGWFQDLQAG
+228 IDGEEGWFQDIQEA
-242 QAHKNNVAVLTS
+242 QAHKGNIAILTS
-254 VNGNLG
+254 INGNLG

-265 YATKKLNI
+265 YETKKLNI
-273 TLATAPT
+273 TLANAAT
-280 AEAKVRVSYNRDVE
+280 AEAKVRATYNREIE
-294 LKEAGEDATRRIPRF
+294 LKEAGVDETRRIPRF

-320 ENVSIQT
+320 ENVSVQT

-369 NDVIPAKNLI
+369 NEVIPAKNLV
-379 QHDITATLN
+379 QHDITSMLSPD
-388 TTGTGD
+388 GGGD
-394 NKLFNVQFLGVVLGV
+394 NKLFNVQFMSVVFSV
-409 LRKKIVQA
+409 LRKKINQA
-417 SGQPIKKFTTLVV
+417 SGIPLKKFTTFVI

-486 KNKSQDFLTPHV
+486 KNRSQEFLTPHV

-532 AQNLAAKLTVDN
+532 AQNLSAKLTVEGI
-544 VDDLLGIVEQKYTNP
+544 DDLLGIIEQKY

>member
-1 MARFNTVE
+1 MAKFETVK
-9 DVKKAFRMKSGGS
+9 DVQKAFLMRSGGS
-22 DAVEFHNGLRYGDID
+22 DVLENHRGFRYGDIE
-37 KHAPVI
+37 KLAPVV
-43 EQLLA
+43 EELLK
-48 TDYNKITGFSFSEV
+48 TDYNKYVGYGFSEV

-67 HFQQAFGTRTYFNDY
+67 HFQQAFGTRTYINDF
-82 NAGGNSNKIAEG
+82 NAGGNSDKVSES
-94 LYNGVD
+94 LYRDVD
-100 LSACEDNYFSTCC
+100 LSACEDNFFSTC

-130 ISFVMYR
+130 LSFVMYR

-163 ITSVDGFGTIAE
+163 ITSVDEMGTIAA
-175 KDELGNPRKYVKQPD
+175 KDELGNPRQYVKQPD
-190 EYATTKVVNEDL
+190 AYATTKINNEAL
-202 GTLTTGDAEFEATL
+202 GTLATGEAEFEATL
-216 KYKPQPESIIVN
+216 KFKPQPGSLFVN
-228 IDGEDGWFQDLQAG
+228 IDGEEGWFQDIQEA
-242 QAHKNNVAVLTS
+242 QAHKGNIAILTS
-254 VNGNLG
+254 INGNLG

-265 YATKKLNI
+265 YETKKLNI
-273 TLATAPT
+273 TLANAAT
-280 AEAKVRVSYNRDVE
+280 AEAKVRATYNREIE
-294 LKEAGEDATRRIPRF
+294 LKEAGVDETRRIPRF

-320 ENVSIQT
+320 ENVSVQT

-369 NDVIPAKNLI
+369 NEVIPAKNLV
-379 QHDITATLN
+379 QHDITSMLSPD
-388 TTGTGD
+388 GGGD
-394 NKLFNVQFLGVVLGV
+394 NKLFNVQFMSVVFSV
-409 LRKKIVQA
+409 LRKKINQA
-417 SGQPIKKFTTLVV
+417 SGIPLKKFTTFVI

-457 MFLAGLYDGIPVVCA
+457 MFLAGMYDGIPVVCA
-472 YDDIIGEGEVIALY
+472 YDDILGEGECIALY
-486 KNKSQDFLTPHV
+486 KGQSQEFLTPHV

-532 AQNLAAKLTVDN
+532 AQNLSAKLTVEGI
-544 VDDLLGIVEQKYTNP
+544 DDLLGIIEQKY

>member
-1 MARFNTVE
+1 MAKFETVK
-9 DVKKAFRMKSGGS
+9 DVQKAFLMRSGGS
-22 DAVEFHNGLRYGDID
+22 DVLENHRGFRYGDIE
-37 KHAPVI
+37 KLAPVV
-43 EQLLA
+43 EELLK
-48 TDYNKITGFSFSEV
+48 TDYNKYVGYGFSEV

-67 HFQQAFGTRTYFNDY
+67 HFQQAFGTRTYINDFN
-82 NAGGNSNKIAEG
+82 AAGNSSKVSES
-94 LYNGVD
+94 LYRDVD
-100 LSACEDNYFSTCC
+100 LSACEDNFFSTC

-130 ISFVMYR
+130 LSFVMYR

-163 ITSVDGFGTIAE
+163 ITSVDAMGTIAA
-175 KDELGNPRKYVKQPD
+175 KDELGNPRQYVKQPD
-190 EYATTKVVNEDL
+190 AYATTKINNEAL
-202 GTLTTGDAEFEATL
+202 GTLATGEADFEATL
-216 KYKPQPESIIVN
+216 KFKPQPGSLFVN
-228 IDGEDGWFQDLQAG
+228 IDGEEGWFQDIQEA
-242 QAHKNNVAVLTS
+242 QAHKAAKAILTS
-254 VNGNLG
+254 INGNLG

-265 YATKKLNI
+265 YETKKLNI
-273 TLATAPT
+273 TLANAAT
-280 AEAKVRVSYNRDVE
+280 AEAKVRATYNREIE
-294 LKEAGEDATRRIPRF
+294 LKEAGVDETRRIPRF

-341 GLDWNAE
+341 GLDWNSE

-369 NDVIPAKNLI
+369 NEVIPAKNLV

-394 NKLFNVQFLGVVLGV
+394 NKLFNVQFMSVVFSV
-409 LRKKIVQA
+409 LRKKINQA
-417 SGQPIKKFTTLVV
+417 SGIPLKKFTTFVI

-437 FEALPKFTVSTAND
+437 FEALPKFTIAAGND

-457 MFLAGLYDGIPVVCA
+457 MFLAGMYDGIPVVCA
-472 YDDIIGEGEVIALY
+472 YDDILGEGECIALY
-486 KNKSQDFLTPHV
+486 KGQSQEFLTPHV

-532 AQNLAAKLTVDN
+532 AQNLAAKLTVDG
-544 VDDLLGIVEQKYTNP
+544 VDDLLGIVEQKYGD

>member
-1 MARFNTVE
+1 MAKFKTTK
-9 DVKKAFRMKSGGS
+9 DVQNAFLMRSGGS
-22 DAVEFHNGLRYGDID
+22 DVLENHMGFRYSDIE
-37 KHAPVI
+37 KLAPVI
-43 EQLLA
+43 EEFLK
-48 TDYNKITGFSFSEV
+48 TDYNEKVGYGFSEV
-62 MEAIS
+62 MEAVS
-67 HFQQAFGTRTYFNDY
+67 HFQQAFGTKTYIADY
-82 NAGGNSNKIAEG
+82 NAGGNSQKVSEG
-94 LYNGVD
+94 LYAGVD
-100 LSACEDNYFSTCC
+100 FSACPDNFYSLS

-130 ISFVMYR
+130 LSFVLYR

-163 ITSVDGFGTIAE
+163 ITSVDGFGTIKE

-190 EYATTKVVNEDL
+190 AYATTKITNEEL
-202 GTLTTGDAEFEATL
+202 GTLSTGDATFEATL
-216 KYKPQPESIIVN
+216 KFKPQPGSLVIN
-228 IDGEDGWFQDLQAG
+228 IDGEEGWFQDIQEA
-242 QAHKNNVAVLTS
+242 QAHKTGVAILNS
-254 VNGNLG
+254 LNGKLG

-265 YATKKLNI
+265 YAAKKLNI
-273 TLATAPT
+273 TLANAAT
-280 AEAKVRVSYNRDVE
+280 AEAKVRASYNREIE

-309 TMSVEAEQVIT
+309 TMSVEAESVIT

-327 ETNIYQEALARAIF
+327 ETNIYQEQLAKAIF
-341 GLDWNAE
+341 GLNWNTE
-348 VDKAMGMIYNKE
+348 VDRAMGMIYNKE

-369 NDVIPAKNLI
+369 NEVIPAENMI
-379 QHDITATLN
+379 SHDITATLN

-394 NKLFNVQFLGVVLGV
+394 NKLFNVQFMALIFSA
-409 LRKKIVQA
+409 LRKKINQA
-417 SGQPIKKFTTLVV
+417 SGIPVKKFTTLVM

-437 FEALPKFTVSTAND
+437 FEALPKFTVSTTTD

-457 MFLAGLYDGIPVVCA
+457 MFLAGTYDGIPVVCA
-472 YDDIIGEGEVIALY
+472 YDDILGEGECIALY
-486 KNKSQDFLTPHV
+486 KGQSQEFLTPHV

-532 AQNLAAKLTVDN
+532 AQNLAAKLTVEK
-544 VDDLLGIVEQKYTNP
+544 VDDLLGIVEQKY

>member
-1 MARFNTVE
+1 MAKFETVK
-9 DVKKAFRMKSGGS
+9 DVQKAFLMRSGGS
-22 DAVEFHNGLRYGDID
+22 DVLENHRGFRYGDIE
-37 KHAPVI
+37 KLAPVV
-43 EQLLA
+43 ESFLK
-48 TDYNKITGFSFSEV
+48 TDYNKYVGYGFSEV

-67 HFQQAFGTRTYFNDY
+67 HFQQAFGTRTYINDF
-82 NAGGNSNKIAEG
+82 NAGGNSDKVSES
-94 LYNGVD
+94 LYRDVD
-100 LSACEDNYFSTCC
+100 LSACEDNFFSTC

-130 ISFVMYR
+130 LSFVMYR

-163 ITSVDGFGTIAE
+163 ITSVDAMGKIAE
-175 KDELGNPRKYVKQPD
+175 KDELGNPRQYVKQPD
-190 EYATTKVVNEDL
+190 AYATTKINNEAL
-202 GTLTTGDAEFEATL
+202 GTLATGEADFEATL
-216 KYKPQPESIIVN
+216 KFKPQPGSLFIN
-228 IDGEDGWFQDLQAG
+228 IDGEEGWFQDIQEA
-242 QAHKNNVAVLTS
+242 QAHKGNIAILTS
-254 VNGNLG
+254 INGNLG

-265 YATKKLNI
+265 YETKKLNI
-273 TLATAPT
+273 TLANAAT
-280 AEAKVRVSYNRDVE
+280 AEAKVRATYNREIE
-294 LKEAGEDATRRIPRF
+294 LKEAGVDETRRIPRF

-320 ENVSIQT
+320 ENVSVQT

-369 NDVIPAKNLI
+369 NEVIPAKNLV
-379 QHDITATLN
+379 QHDITSMLSPN
-388 TTGTGD
+388 GGGD
-394 NKLFNVQFLGVVLGV
+394 NKLFNVQFMSVVFSV
-409 LRKKIVQA
+409 LRKKINQA
-417 SGQPIKKFTTLVV
+417 SGIPLKKFTTFVI

-457 MFLAGLYDGIPVVCA
+457 MFLAGMYDGIPVVCA
-472 YDDIIGEGEVIALY
+472 YDDILGEGECIALY
-486 KNKSQDFLTPHV
+486 KGQSQEFLTPHV

-532 AQNLAAKLTVDN
+532 AQNLSAKLTVEG
-544 VDDLLGIVEQKYTNP
+544 VDDLLGIVEQKYGA